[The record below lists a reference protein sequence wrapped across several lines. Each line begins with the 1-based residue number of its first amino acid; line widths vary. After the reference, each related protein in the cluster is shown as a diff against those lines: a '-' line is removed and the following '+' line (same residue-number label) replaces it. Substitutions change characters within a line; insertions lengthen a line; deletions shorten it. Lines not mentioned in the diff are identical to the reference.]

1 MFPAP
6 FDYHRADSVGDALA
20 LLGRLGGDAVLIA
33 GGQSLVSMMKLRMVQ
48 PAAVVDIGRVAEL
61 RGITEAGDAIRIGA
75 LTTHAELAASNLV
88 RRRCPLL
95 AQAASQIADPQVR
108 NAGTVG
114 GNIAHFDPGSDLPP
128 ALVAAGATVHL
139 RGAGGERTVAA
150 ADFFVGL
157 MTTLLA
163 EREVILA
170 VEAPAFVPRTGSAY
184 HKFEH
189 PGSDYTLCGTAAIV
203 TLDRGGTVVGARLCF
218 TGVTATPY
226 DARPVT
232 DALAGSDG
240 SDEAIAAAVAEHLAI
255 PDPIGDRFAS
265 PAYRAAV
272 AGEFG
277 RRALIQ
283 ARDAARG

>member
-1 MFPAP
+1 MFPAA

-20 LLGRLGGDAVLIA
+20 LLGRLGDAVLIA
-33 GGQSLVSMMKLRMVQ
+33 GGQSLVSMMKLRMAQ
-48 PAAVVDIGRVAEL
+48 PAAVVDIGRIAEL
-61 RGITEAGDAIRIGA
+61 RGIGERGDAIRIGA
-75 LTTHAELAASNLV
+75 LTTHAELAASDLV

-95 AQAASQIADPQVR
+95 SQAAAQIADPQVR

-128 ALVAAGATVHL
+128 ALVAADASVHL

-170 VEAPAFVPRTGSAY
+170 VEVPAFVPRTGSAY

-189 PGSDYTLCGTAAIV
+189 PGSDYTLCGTAAVV
-203 TLDRGGTVVGARLCF
+203 TLDRDERIVAARLCF

-226 DARPVT
+226 DAAPVAA
-232 DALAGSDG
+232 ALAGSDG
-240 SDEAIAAAVAEHLAI
+240 SDAAIAAAVADHLAI

-265 PAYRAAV
+265 APYRAAM
-272 AGEFG
+272 AGEYG
-277 RRALIQ
+277 RRTLIQ

>member
-6 FDYHRADSVGDALA
+6 FDYHRADSVGAALD
-20 LLGRLGGDAVLIA
+20 LLGRLGGDAALIA
-33 GGQSLVSMMKLRMVQ
+33 GGQSLVSMMKLRMAQ

-61 RGITEAGDAIRIGA
+61 RGIGERGDAIRIGA
-75 LTTHAELAASNLV
+75 LTTHAELAASELV

-95 AQAASQIADPQVR
+95 AQAAAQIADPQVR

-170 VEAPAFVPRTGSAY
+170 VEAPAFPPRTGSAY

-189 PGSDYTLCGTAAIV
+189 PGSDYTLCGTAAVV
-203 TLDRGGTVVGARLCF
+203 TLDRDERIVAARLCF

-226 DARPVT
+226 DATPVT

-240 SDEAIAAAVAEHLAI
+240 SDEAIAAAVAAHLAI

-265 PAYRAAV
+265 AAYRAAV
-272 AGEFG
+272 AREFA
-277 RRALIQ
+277 RRTLIQ

>member
-6 FDYHRADSVGDALA
+6 FDYHRAGSVGEALD
-20 LLGRLGGDAVLIA
+20 LLGRLGGDAMLIA
-33 GGQSLVSMMKLRMVQ
+33 GGQSLVSMMKFRMVQ
-48 PAAVVDIGRVAEL
+48 PAAVVDIGRIEEL
-61 RGITEAGDAIRIGA
+61 RGIREEGDSVRIGA
-75 LTTHAELAASNLV
+75 LTTHAELAASDLV

-95 AQAASQIADPQVR
+95 TQAASQIADPQVR

-128 ALVAAGATVHL
+128 ALVAAGATVHM
-139 RGAGGERTVAA
+139 RGAGGERSVAA
-150 ADFFVGL
+150 TDFFVGL

-163 EREVILA
+163 EREVIVA
-170 VEAPAFVPRTGSAY
+170 VEVPAFAPRTGSAY

-189 PGSDYTLCGTAAIV
+189 PGSDYTLCGTAAVV
-203 TLDRGGTVVGARLCF
+203 TLDGGGKVASARLCF

-226 DARPVT
+226 LATPVT
-232 DALAGSDG
+232 DALSGGDG
-240 SDEAIAAAVAEHLAI
+240 SDTAIAQAVGDHLEI

-265 PAYRAAV
+265 ASYRAAV
-272 AGEFG
+272 AKEYG
-277 RRALIQ
+277 RRTLIQ